1 VRWGKEFSLTINN
14 GRVKNISFIR
24 NTLDNIYT
32 GAGVLAGTCIVL
44 ITVMILAQIVGRW
57 FGVIIPST
65 EDFSGYLLAAA
76 SFLALAYTFRNGG
89 HIRVTLLIHLLSS
102 SLQHKLMYLV
112 LIVFAIITG
121 FGAYHLCYLVYESWI
136 FHELSQGYIAVP
148 IWIPQLPM
156 ALGAVLFFIA
166 LIDDIVSSLF
176 GSTPTFLKL
185 EE

>member
-1 VRWGKEFSLTINN
+1 MRKA
-14 GRVKNISFIR
+14 
-24 NTLDNIYT
+24 LDKIYT
-32 GAGVLAGTCIVL
+32 GAGIVAGACIVL

-89 HIRVTLLIHLLSS
+89 HIRVTLLVHLLPS
-102 SLQHKLMYLV
+102 SLQHKLIYVV
-112 LIVFAIITG
+112 LTVFALITG
-121 FGAYHLCYLVYESWI
+121 FGAYYLCFLVYESWI
-136 FHELSQGYIAVP
+136 FEELSQGYIAVP

-166 LIDDIVSSLF
+166 LVDDII
-176 GSTPTFLKL
+176 GSFLGHTPSFLEF